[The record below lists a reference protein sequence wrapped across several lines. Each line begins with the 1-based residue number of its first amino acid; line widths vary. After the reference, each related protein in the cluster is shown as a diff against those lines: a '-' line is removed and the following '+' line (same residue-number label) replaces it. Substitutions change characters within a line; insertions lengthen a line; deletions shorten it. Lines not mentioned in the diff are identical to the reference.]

1 MELRKFSLKWE
12 REREGLL
19 LVKWLKWGRGRAF
32 RLLCEKVHWLSFL
45 RVFILWS
52 LNFYVHIINEKS
64 FLPGFVLQFRLN
76 THTHTQTHTRARAN
90 ILKRIQIISLF
101 CGTLSFGLI
110 TLSNF
115 KDDQIILS
123 LFYIQLEKSLT
134 LWSRW
139 LTEPKFLH
147 CGVPGYNPQLWG
159 DIVYSCI
166 MGFKF
171 WCEFCKV
178 VNCTVVFM
186 GQYA

>member
-76 THTHTQTHTRARAN
+76 THTHTHTHTHARAHTHTQSEKCFTWS
-90 ILKRIQIISLF
+90 IFVSATRKRSIIKMPW
-101 CGTLSFGLI
+101 CLSI
-110 TLSNF
+110 PVR
-115 KDDQIILS
+115 
-123 LFYIQLEKSLT
+123 KSL
-134 LWSRW
+134 
-139 LTEPKFLH
+139 
-147 CGVPGYNPQLWG
+147 
-159 DIVYSCI
+159 I
-166 MGFKF
+166 
-171 WCEFCKV
+171 
-178 VNCTVVFM
+178 
-186 GQYA
+186 